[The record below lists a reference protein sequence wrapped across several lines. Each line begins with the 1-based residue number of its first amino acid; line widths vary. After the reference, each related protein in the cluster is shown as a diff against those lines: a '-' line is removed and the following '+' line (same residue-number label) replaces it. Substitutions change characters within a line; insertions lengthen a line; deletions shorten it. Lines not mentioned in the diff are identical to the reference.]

1 MTRTDYRIV
10 KRDLHREKLLWLYRT
25 AAMILC
31 SMLLLVV
38 MVTAITTDASD
49 DVADPRIKYY
59 TSVRV
64 QEGDSLWD
72 LSEDFLSDEY
82 SGRFE
87 YIKEVQQLNHLTD
100 DQAILEDAYL
110 VFPYYSSELRMSGE

>member
-10 KRDLHREKLLWLYRT
+10 KRDLHREKLLWLYKT

-38 MVTAITTDASD
+38 MVTAITTNASD
-49 DVADPRIKYY
+49 DIADPRIKYY

-72 LSEDFLSDEY
+72 LSEAYLSDEY
-82 SGRFE
+82 SCRSD
-87 YIKEVQQLNHLTD
+87 YIEEVQQLNHLSD
-100 DQAILEDAYL
+100 DQTIHEGAYL
-110 VFPYYSSELRMSGE
+110 VFPYYSSELRMGD

>member
-38 MVTAITTDASD
+38 MVTAITTNASD
-49 DVADPRIKYY
+49 DIADPRIKYY

-82 SGRFE
+82 SGRSE

-100 DQAILEDAYL
+100 GQAILEDAYL
-110 VFPYYSSELRMSGE
+110 VFPYYSSELRVGE